1 MHPAIC
7 LASIYFGP
15 GITFRVW
22 QGQIHADI
30 CVCCFCSGWML
41 QQGMPSTKWYLIPKQ
56 AEVFAACTSGTE
68 PAGFAWG

>member
-22 QGQIHADI
+22 QCQIHADI
-30 CVCCFCSGWML
+30 CVCFFCSGWML

-56 AEVFAACTSGTE
+56 G
-68 PAGFAWG
+68 